1 MLALQ
6 LLISGVGLGA
16 VYALVAL
23 GFTLVW
29 NASGTV
35 NFAQGQL
42 VTVGAFFAYS
52 FLTLAH
58 LSYLVAVPA
67 TVVSSFGVGVAL
79 ERLTIRPVR
88 RPDPLI
94 IIIITIGTALA
105 LQALAQNVW
114 GPQTRTI
121 PSLSGT
127 NNVQIGGLSITT
139 QSLWDIGVAAV
150 LMVLLTLLLKRTN
163 LGRAMRAVAQD
174 ANTARQMGIP
184 APLIV
189 SFTFGLNAALAG
201 LAGLLL
207 APTVF
212 ISPDMGTSV
221 TLQAFAAAV
230 LGGFGSIPGAVVGGL
245 ILGLAQVYT
254 AAYVSGSYADAASL
268 ALLIG
273 VLVIRPQ
280 GLLRTAW

>member
-67 TVVSSFGVGVAL
+67 TIVSSFGVGVAL
-79 ERLTIRPVR
+79 ERLTIRPLR

-150 LMVLLTLLLKRTN
+150 LMVLLTLLLQRTN

>member
-67 TVVSSFGVGVAL
+67 TIVSSFGVGVAL
-79 ERLTIRPVR
+79 ERLTIRPLR

>member
-1 MLALQ
+1 MLPVQ
-6 LLISGVGLGA
+6 LLVSGVAVGA
-16 VYALVAL
+16 IYALVAL

-42 VTVGAFFAYS
+42 VMMGAFLAYT
-52 FLTLAH
+52 FLVILRWP
-58 LSYLVAVPA
+58 YPA
-67 TVVSSFGVGVAL
+67 AAAMTVVAAFVGGVIL

-88 RPDPLI
+88 DRNPLI
-94 IIIITIGTALA
+94 IIIVTIGTALA
-105 LQALAQNVW
+105 LEALARNVW

-121 PSLSGT
+121 PPLSK
-127 NNVQIGGLSITT
+127 VDSVRIGGLSVTS
-139 QSLWDIGVAAV
+139 QSLWDIGIGAV
-150 LMVLLTLLLKRTN
+150 LMLLLVLLLNRTY

-174 ANTARQMGIP
+174 ADTARQMGIP
-184 APLIV
+184 APSVV

-201 LAGLLL
+201 VAGLLL

-212 ISPDMGTSV
+212 ISPSMGTSV

-230 LGGFGSIPGAVVGGL
+230 LGGFGSVAGAACGGL

-254 AAYVSGSYADAASL
+254 AAYISGSYADGA
-268 ALLIG
+268 ALLLLIA

-280 GLLRTAW
+280 GLFRTAW

>member
-1 MLALQ
+1 VLALQ

-67 TVVSSFGVGVAL
+67 TIVSSFGVGVAL
-79 ERLTIRPVR
+79 ERLTIRPLR

>member
-1 MLALQ
+1 VLALQ

-67 TVVSSFGVGVAL
+67 TIVSSFGVGVAL
-79 ERLTIRPVR
+79 ERLTIRPLR

-150 LMVLLTLLLKRTN
+150 LMVLLTLLLQRTN